1 VEIGISLGL
10 SPRED
15 VSRLIKLLHL
25 AEDLGVSQ
33 AWMIDS
39 QLAMKDAYLALAV
52 AARETRSLHLGP
64 GVTNLVTRHETV
76 VANAMATLASFAPG
90 RVVVGVGAGD
100 SAVIPL
106 GSKPLSLARCQTGL
120 RRLQAL
126 LAGEAVPGPTGDL
139 RLSFTPI
146 PTPPVYLAASQPG
159 MLELAGRVADG
170 VVIMGPSDIG
180 TVRLQLEHVD
190 RGIRAA
196 GRSVGDV
203 RRDLWVTMAVGEL
216 AEATA
221 DVKSWASAQARW
233 LTTWRE
239 LPSSLETFRDE
250 LEDARQ
256 HYDFSQHLARR
267 ADHAREVSDEL
278 ARALAVAGPPEECV
292 PRLSA
297 LAALGPDR
305 ITITLL
311 SGGRERRLHDLV
323 AICASA
329 IADTRV

>member
-1 VEIGISLGL
+1 MEIGISIGL

-15 VSRLIKLLHL
+15 LGRLIRLLRL

-39 QLAMKDAYLALAV
+39 QLAMKDAYLTLAV
-52 AARETRSLHLGP
+52 AARETRSLCLGP

-90 RVVVGVGAGD
+90 RVDVGVGAGD

-106 GSKPLSLARCQTGL
+106 GLKPLSLARCQAGL
-120 RRLQAL
+120 QRLRAL

-170 VVIMGPSDIG
+170 VVIMGPSDVE
-180 TVRLQLEHVD
+180 TVRLQLDHVE
-190 RGIRAA
+190 RGLRAA
-196 GRSVGDV
+196 GRAAGDV
-203 RRDLWVTMAVGEL
+203 RRDLWVTMAVGEP

-233 LTTWRE
+233 LTTWRK
-239 LPSSLETFRDE
+239 LPHSLETFRDE
-250 LEDARQ
+250 LEDARRR
-256 HYDFSQHLARR
+256 YDFTQHLSRR
-267 ADHAREVSDEL
+267 AHHAVEVSDEL
-278 ARALAVAGPPEECV
+278 ARALAVAGPPEECI
-292 PRLSA
+292 RHLSA

-305 ITITLL
+305 ITLTLL

-323 AICASA
+323 AVCAHA